1 MGKKTVNKPT
11 KPIVD
16 VDSLVS
22 EGRRLDMNKVNEI
35 ITDAE
40 KKKEEEAKASE
51 EKVEETAEDTNF
63 VQVVE
68 INEEPIEEKKDDAVK
83 DSSASTIEEEKT
95 VDNSVE
101 EEENIDDV
109 IAECTGE
116 VDDAEDEVI
125 DAEPEEEV
133 KPMDKKKEQPWYV
146 ARAMRGNDYFS
157 W

>member
-1 MGKKTVNKPT
+1 MAKKTANKPT

-22 EGRRLDMNKVNEI
+22 EGRRIDMNKVNEI
-35 ITDAE
+35 ITEAE
-40 KKKEEEAKASE
+40 QKKEEEAKASE
-51 EKVEETAEDTNF
+51 EKVKETAEDTNF

-68 INEEPIEEKKDDAVK
+68 INEEPIEEKKEIVVE
-83 DSSASTIEEEKT
+83 DSSASTIEEDKV
-95 VDNSVE
+95 VDTTE
-101 EEENIDDV
+101 EEDGNIDDV

-116 VDDAEDEVI
+116 VDGAVDE
-125 DAEPEEEV
+125 EPEEDV
-133 KPMDKKKEQPWYV
+133 KPTPKKKEQPWYV